1 MCCWI
6 KKKQHLLAFFSRLV
20 AKEISSHIYECNRGS
35 MTYRSDEVTGQN
47 QNGRRRLTRGCSLA
61 HVGKGGGERMQPVF
75 SFPHL
80 GWCRGRASWFIA
92 LNSESLSGWEG
103 FAKGAF
109 SNTHNMRYRFVLG
122 GEFLSRGP
130 LICPFCSQG
139 RKRA

>member
-1 MCCWI
+1 MDKEKAAPFGLI
-6 KKKQHLLAFFSRLV
+6 SRLV
-20 AKEISSHIYECNRGS
+20 AKEISSHACERNGGS
-35 MTYRSDEVTGQN
+35 MTYRSGEVTGQN

-61 HVGKGGGERMQPVF
+61 HVGKERERMQPVF

-80 GWCRGRASWFIA
+80 SWCRGRASWFIA

-109 SNTHNMRYRFVLG
+109 SNTHYMRYSFVLG